1 MSGCVVVGN
10 ENRVLNCKVLQ
21 ACDPARCATAADLL
35 GTGQDPWVIQADPRR
50 WMTDS
55 VAMPQPQMSRALN
68 TMTIL
73 SQEDIFNCSNTVREK
88 AYNRRKTNIQDVL
101 TKQD

>member
-1 MSGCVVVGN
+1 MALEVLLPRHFGCVVVRF
-10 ENRVLNCKVLQ
+10 EKRVLNCKVLQ
-21 ACDPARCATAADLL
+21 ASDPARYATTADLL

-55 VAMPQPQMSRALN
+55 VAMPQPQMSRALC

-73 SQEDIFNCSNTVREK
+73 PQEDIFN
-88 AYNRRKTNIQDVL
+88 
-101 TKQD
+101 